1 MWCNCEG
8 VVRSVQEEPKV
19 EITDPA
25 IFPQTKAR
33 VKLRGTPGSRDLDPS
48 WKGVSPAFGLDPA
61 RESDVLRLGHQGLWP
76 ELAGDYNSGVTIVSD
91 GKYSKEMIATK
102 IRWFVVVREGR
113 DCCSCPPIQTYNG
126 QGVAKAGVRK
136 NDHAILYSDGTEL
149 IPAPGER
156 PKRQEEAMRNPI
168 KVIVAARK
176 TKLDSMSRINFGKI
190 YTVEHNVKVFDFG
203 DVHPDSQMWLLHQW
217 QAVMGLNFAFPW
229 AKTADQLSGPS
240 LFYEAAQQRQAAE
253 SRPSAAQLTADVEGN
268 EEENEEEDEENDD
281 DEEDEGDDDEDNE
294 DDMDDD

>member
-1 MWCNCEG
+1 
-8 VVRSVQEEPKV
+8 
-19 EITDPA
+19 
-25 IFPQTKAR
+25 
-33 VKLRGTPGSRDLDPS
+33 
-48 WKGVSPAFGLDPA
+48 
-61 RESDVLRLGHQGLWP
+61 
-76 ELAGDYNSGVTIVSD
+76 
-91 GKYSKEMIATK
+91 
-102 IRWFVVVREGR
+102 
-113 DCCSCPPIQTYNG
+113 
-126 QGVAKAGVRK
+126 
-136 NDHAILYSDGTEL
+136 
-149 IPAPGER
+149 
-156 PKRQEEAMRNPI
+156 RQEEAMSNPI